1 MSDQPNNF
9 GICECG
15 DPKCKCKPGKCDCV
29 QPSEKFLPKQ
39 DKGNIKNET
48 INLPVDP
55 AVYLN
60 TYDGD
65 TLYDGKRPKGPYQ
78 ALKSMEIPSDNTLY
92 KDKQAAVNEAGKTDF
107 AFWKPAIERLQA
119 QIADNIDKMASQPG
133 TKFYSKPCSWR
144 IGKDGMREVAYN
156 YIEEVKT
163 SIEISGSMA
172 SSAKQMVPMAT
183 WDRKVVLS
191 KHMDDKS
198 AMLACQAYNEYLA
211 LKK

>member
-1 MSDQPNNF
+1 MADKPNDF

-15 DPKCKCKPGKCDCV
+15 DPSCKCKPGTCDCK
-29 QPSEKFLPKQ
+29 QPSEKFLPKE
-39 DKGNIKNET
+39 DKGNFKSGP

-55 AVYLN
+55 ATYLN

-65 TLYDGKRPKGPYQ
+65 TLYNGNPPKGPYQ
-78 ALKSMEIPSDNTLY
+78 ALKNMNIPSDTVPF
-92 KDKQAAVNEAGKTDF
+92 KDKQAAVADAGKADF
-107 AFWKPAIERLQA
+107 AFWKPALERLATQL
-119 QIADNIDKMASQPG
+119 ADNIETMANQPG
-133 TKFYSKPCSWR
+133 TKFYSKQCSWR
-144 IGKDGMREVAYN
+144 IGKDGMREVSYN

-163 SIEISGSMA
+163 PIQVSGSIA
-172 SSAKQMVPMAT
+172 SSAKQMIAGVT
-183 WDRKVVLS
+183 HDRKLVLS

>member
-1 MSDQPNNF
+1 MADKPNNF

-15 DPKCKCKPGKCDCV
+15 DPKCKCKPGSCDCV
-29 QPSEKFLPKQ
+29 QPSEKFLPKEN
-39 DKGNIKNET
+39 KGPLKDHT

-55 AVYLN
+55 ATYLN

-65 TLYDGKRPKGPYQ
+65 TLYNGKPPKGPYQ
-78 ALKSMEIPSDNTLY
+78 ALKTMEIPSDNTLY
-92 KDKQAAVNEAGKTDF
+92 KDKQAAVNEAGKSDF
-107 AFWKPAIERLQA
+107 PFWKQALERLQT
-119 QIADNIDKMASQPG
+119 QLADNIERMASEPG
-133 TKFYSKPCSWR
+133 TKFHSKACSWR
-144 IGKDGMREVAYN
+144 IGKDGMREVCYN

-163 SIEISGSMA
+163 PIQVTGSLA
-172 SSAKQMVPMAT
+172 SAAKQMVPSTT
-183 WDRKVVLS
+183 WDRKLVLS